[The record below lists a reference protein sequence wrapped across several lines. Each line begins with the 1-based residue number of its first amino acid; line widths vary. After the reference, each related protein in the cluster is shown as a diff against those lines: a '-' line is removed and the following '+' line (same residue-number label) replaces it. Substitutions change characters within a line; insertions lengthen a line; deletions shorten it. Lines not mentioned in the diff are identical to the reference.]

1 MFVPVCI
8 LYITIYTYERA
19 CDECIVIG
27 MSLVNHV
34 VVYNNNNKEEETRG
48 IAK

>member
-1 MFVPVCI
+1 VPVCI

-34 VVYNNNNKEEETRG
+34 VVVYNNKEEDIKRREVLL
-48 IAK
+48 